1 MSNYKNK
8 PIFIVGLPRSGTSM
22 VAGILANCG
31 VWTGRT
37 VRGDKNNPKGFFE
50 NIFIREQV
58 IKGML
63 RSSGCDPLGVT
74 KLPPLDVNWSSNAVA
89 AAFSQVLKHQDYD
102 DKSPWLYKDAK
113 MTLLW
118 PVIHKVYPSAT
129 WVIVRRDPKALVKS
143 FLRTSFMSQH
153 SKSSRFWK
161 KFIDEYI
168 SRLDALKKSN
178 ANYIEL
184 DSGEVIAGNYAQL
197 EKLLLSMNLSLNA
210 GKVNQFVSPDL
221 WERKKNT

>member
-1 MSNYKNK
+1 
-8 PIFIVGLPRSGTSM
+8 M

-89 AAFSQVLKHQDYD
+89 AAFSQVLKH
-102 DKSPWLYKDAK
+102 
-113 MTLLW
+113 
-118 PVIHKVYPSAT
+118 
-129 WVIVRRDPKALVKS
+129 
-143 FLRTSFMSQH
+143 
-153 SKSSRFWK
+153 
-161 KFIDEYI
+161 
-168 SRLDALKKSN
+168 
-178 ANYIEL
+178 
-184 DSGEVIAGNYAQL
+184 
-197 EKLLLSMNLSLNA
+197 LSLIHI
-210 GKVNQFVSPDL
+210 
-221 WERKKNT
+221 